1 MVTGKLR
8 RELALYIMI
17 LPPAAVILIYAYGP
31 MFGLVMAFQ
40 KYVPARGILGSEW
53 IGLDNFRYMVNM
65 PNVFRVLWNTV
76 FIAVMKIVAGLV
88 VPITAALLL
97 NEVRS
102 SRFKRVV
109 QTVVYLPHFLSWV
122 ILSGILVDV
131 LSPSHGIV
139 NLALVKVGVEPI
151 FFLGNDR
158 VFPYTMVATDVWKD
172 FGFGTIIYLAA
183 LTAINPELYEAA
195 IVDGAGRWRQ
205 TFHVTLPGIMSTIV
219 LMTALSLGHVL
230 NAGFEQILNL
240 YSPQVYRTGDIID
253 TLLYRIGLINNQ
265 YSVSTAVGFF
275 KSVVSFFLIVL
286 SYKLADRFANYRI
299 F

>member
-1 MVTGKLR
+1 M
-8 RELALYIMI
+8 ALYIMI
-17 LPPAAVILIYAYGP
+17 IPPAILVLIYAYGP
-31 MFGLVMAFQ
+31 MLGLVMAFQ
-40 KYVPARGILGSEW
+40 KFVPARGILGSEW
-53 IGLDNFRYMVNM
+53 IGLDNFRYVLNI
-65 PNVFRVLWNTV
+65 PNIFRILWNTV

-88 VPITAALLL
+88 IPVVAALLL

-102 SRFKRVV
+102 SRFKRTI

-139 NLALVKVGVEPI
+139 NLVLGKVGITPI
-151 FFLGNDR
+151 FFLGNDKI
-158 VFPYTMVATDVWKD
+158 FPFTMVVSDVWKD

-205 TFHVTLPGIMSTIV
+205 TFHVTLPGIMSTII
-219 LMTALSLGHVL
+219 LMMTLSLGHVL

-253 TLLYRIGLINNQ
+253 TLLYRIGLINSQ

-275 KSVVSFFLIVL
+275 KSVVSFGLIVL
-286 SYKLADRFANYRI
+286 SYKLADKLANYRI